1 MASIRRDA
9 ELMEAA
15 LANMIARQDKV
26 TDFNEGSVA
35 HTILDTAARLA
46 ERAYIAIRQGYNE
59 MLKVMPYS
67 IFGMEKKAGV
77 KASGTVVF
85 SREKALNAASAIPKG
100 TKVSGNG
107 LVFETTE
114 TGTIQA
120 GETESAPVAASPEEA
135 GSGYNI
141 GAGVIESIDTAVP
154 ADVVSVSNPY
164 AFSGGTDEET
174 DAEFEARFALFMNS
188 LSGTNAA
195 AVKNAALSVNA
206 VRSVSVLDHKPPED
220 DIYNLS
226 VYVDDGSGSASAGI
240 VEAVRLAIEGDG
252 TDENPGHL
260 APGVNMQV
268 LAPAPVPVN
277 VKITVTVASASANT
291 AAAEIEAAILEY
303 INALT
308 IGESCLVAEI
318 ISRVMALSYVKD
330 IAVSLPAANVPI
342 SGSQIAR
349 SGDIDISLLEE

>member
-1 MASIRRDA
+1 MSTIRRYD
-9 ELMEAA
+9 EIMEVA

-35 HTILDTAARLA
+35 HTILDTVARLT

-59 MLKVMPYS
+59 MLKIMPYS

-85 SREKALNAASAIPKG
+85 SREKALNAVTTIPKG

-107 LVFETTE
+107 LTFETTE

-120 GETESAPVAASPEEA
+120 GEVSSNTVAVSPEEA
-135 GSGYNI
+135 GSGYNVEA
-141 GAGVIESIDTAVP
+141 GAISSIDTTVP
-154 ADVVSVSNPY
+154 ADVVSVTNPS
-164 AFSGGTDEET
+164 AFTGGSDEET
-174 DAEFEARFALFMNS
+174 DAEFESRFAQFMNS
-188 LSGTNAA
+188 LAGTNAA
-195 AVKNAALSVNA
+195 AVKNAALSVSA

-226 VYVDDGSGSASAGI
+226 VYVDDGSGSASDEI
-240 VEAVRLAIEGDG
+240 IEAVRLAIEGDG

-260 APGVNMQV
+260 APGVNMRV
-268 LAPAPVPVN
+268 LTPTPVPVS
-277 VKITVTVASASANT
+277 VKITVTVASANADT
-291 AAAEIEAAILEY
+291 ASSEIEEAILEY

-318 ISRVMALSYVKD
+318 IARVMDLTYVKD
-330 IAVSLPAANVPI
+330 ISVSLPSANVSI

-349 SGDIDISLLEE
+349 AGDIDISLLEE

>member
-1 MASIRRDA
+1 MATIRRYA
-9 ELMEAA
+9 EIMEAA

-35 HTILDTAARLA
+35 HTILDTVARLT

-59 MLKVMPYS
+59 MLQIMPYS

-85 SREKALNAASAIPKG
+85 SREKALNSVTTIPKG

-107 LVFETTE
+107 LAFETTAA
-114 TGTIQA
+114 GTIAA
-120 GETESAPVAASPEEA
+120 GALSSGAVAASPEEA
-135 GSGYNI
+135 GSDYNVE
-141 GAGVIESIDTAVP
+141 AGVISSIDTTVP
-154 ADVVSVSNPY
+154 ADVVAVTNPS
-164 AFSGGTDEET
+164 AFAGGTDEET

-226 VYVDDGSGSASAGI
+226 VYVDDGSGSASEEI
-240 VEAVRLAIEGDG
+240 IEAVREAVEGDG
-252 TDENPGHL
+252 TDANPGHL
-260 APGVNMQV
+260 APGVNMRV
-268 LAPAPVPVN
+268 LAPASVPVA
-277 VKITVTVASASANT
+277 VKVTVTVASANADT
-291 AAAEIEAAILEY
+291 ASAEIEAAILEY

-318 ISRVMALSYVKD
+318 IARIMDLSYVKD
-330 IAVSLPAANVPI
+330 VAVSLPAANVSI

-349 SGDIDISLLEE
+349 AGDVDISLLEE

>member
-1 MASIRRDA
+1 MSTIRRYD
-9 ELMEAA
+9 EIMEAA
-15 LANMIARQDKV
+15 IANMAARQDKV
-26 TDFNEGSVA
+26 TDFNEGSVI
-35 HTILDTAARLA
+35 HTILDTVARLT

-67 IFGMEKKAGV
+67 IFGMEKKEGV

-85 SREKALNAASAIPKG
+85 SREKALNAASTIPKG

-107 LVFETTE
+107 LTFETTE

-120 GETESAPVAASPEEA
+120 GETESSTVAVSPEEA
-135 GSGYNI
+135 GSDYNI
-141 GAGVIESIDTAVP
+141 DAGVITSIDTTVP
-154 ADVVSVSNPY
+154 ADVVAVTNPY
-164 AFSGGTDEET
+164 AFTGGTDEET
-174 DAEFEARFALFMNS
+174 DAEFEARFTQFINS

-195 AVKNAALSVNA
+195 AVKTAALSVNA

-226 VYVDDGSGSASAGI
+226 VYIDDGSGSASDEL
-240 VEAVRLAIEGDG
+240 VEAVREAIEGDG
-252 TDENPGHL
+252 TDANPGRL
-260 APGVNMQV
+260 APGVNMRV
-268 LAPAPVPVN
+268 LSPTPIPVN
-277 VKITVTVASASANT
+277 VKITVTVASANAEE
-291 AAAEIEAAILEY
+291 AAAEIEEAILEY

-308 IGESCLVAEI
+308 IGEDCLVAEI
-318 ISRVMALSYVKD
+318 IARVMDLSYVKD
-330 IAVSLPAANVPI
+330 VAVSLPTANVSI